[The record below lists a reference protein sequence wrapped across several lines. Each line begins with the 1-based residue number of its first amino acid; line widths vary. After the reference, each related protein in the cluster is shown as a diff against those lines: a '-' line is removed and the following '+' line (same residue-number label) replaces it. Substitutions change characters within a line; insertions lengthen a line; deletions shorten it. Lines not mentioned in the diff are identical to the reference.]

1 MRRQGE
7 TPSISYVVHLQNI
20 SYLCLMATRK
30 KRVTEDLNNHKESLR
45 AFSWCIR
52 SDIRAYPVP
61 SGGRYQ
67 IVVESGLETLISPQ
81 TYSKEEWSAK
91 IWEIYRHYYA
101 KNNKG
106 V

>member
-1 MRRQGE
+1 
-7 TPSISYVVHLQNI
+7 
-20 SYLCLMATRK
+20 MAKRK
-30 KRVTEDLNNHKESLR
+30 KIATEDLNNHEQSLK

-52 SDIRAYPVP
+52 NDIRAYPVP

-81 TYSKEEWSAK
+81 TYSKEEWATK
-91 IWEIYRHYYA
+91 IWEIYRHYYD
-101 KNNKG
+101 KNNKD